1 MSTKLLGMIVI
12 AAVLGIAGTGC
23 STKAETSQTENPT
36 PMTNTTADGIQKAT
50 IIIDGGKYT
59 PNIITVDRGKPV
71 ELTFKGGQELGCGGT
86 VVFKSLNQSKEVE
99 SGKSVT
105 FAFTPDQ
112 AGEIPFT
119 CGMDMYDGK
128 VVVK

>member
-1 MSTKLLGMIVI
+1 MNTMLTRMV
-12 AAVLGIAGTGC
+12 VLGVAIGITVPVCPTTG
-23 STKAETSQTENPT
+23 ETSRTENSSL
-36 PMTNTTADGIQKAT
+36 MRNTTAGGIRKIT
-50 IIIDGGKYT
+50 ITIDG
-59 PNIITVDRGKPV
+59 GKPV

-99 SGKSVT
+99 SGQSER
-105 FAFTPDQ
+105 FAFTPYQ

-119 CGMDMYDGK
+119 CGMEMYYDK

>member
-1 MSTKLLGMIVI
+1 MNLRIFEILALATLVGF
-12 AAVLGIAGTGC
+12 AASGC

-36 PMTNTTADGIQKAT
+36 QMTNTTADGTQRAT
-50 IIIDGGKYT
+50 ITIDGGKYT
-59 PNIITVDRGKPV
+59 PNLITVEQGKPV

-86 VVFKSLNQSKEVE
+86 IVFKSLNQSKEVE

-105 FAFTPDQ
+105 FAFMPDK

-119 CGMDMYDGK
+119 CGMGMYDGK

>member
-1 MSTKLLGMIVI
+1 MRALQAFLLAAFA
-12 AAVLGIAGTGC
+12 AAVVVGC
-23 STKAETSQTENPT
+23 KSEPVAASTSE
-36 PMTNTTADGIQKAT
+36 GVLRAT
-50 IIIDGGKYT
+50 ITIDGGKYT
-59 PNIITVDRGKPV
+59 PNLITVEHGKPV

-86 VVFKSLNQSKEVE
+86 IVFKSLNQSKEVE

-105 FAFTPDQ
+105 FAFTPNK

>member
-1 MSTKLLGMIVI
+1 MRLCVFVVI
-12 AAVLGIAGTGC
+12 ATILGIAANGC
-23 STKAETSQTENPT
+23 STKAETSQTENPK
-36 PMTNTTADGIQKAT
+36 PMTNTTEEIQKAT
-50 IIIDGGKYT
+50 VTIDGGKYT
-59 PNIITVDRGKPV
+59 PNVITVDRGKPV

-119 CGMDMYDGK
+119 CGMEMYDGK

>member
-1 MSTKLLGMIVI
+1 MTSRIIEAIAFATLLGVTV
-12 AAVLGIAGTGC
+12 AGC
-23 STKAETSQTENPT
+23 SPKSETSQTENPSIV
-36 PMTNTTADGIQKAT
+36 TNTTADGIQKAT
-50 IIIDGGKYT
+50 ITIEGGKYT
-59 PNIITVDRGKPV
+59 PNLITVEHGKPV
-71 ELTFKGGQELGCGGT
+71 ELTFKGGKELGCGGT

-105 FAFTPDQ
+105 FAFTPDKK
-112 AGEIPFT
+112 GEIPFT